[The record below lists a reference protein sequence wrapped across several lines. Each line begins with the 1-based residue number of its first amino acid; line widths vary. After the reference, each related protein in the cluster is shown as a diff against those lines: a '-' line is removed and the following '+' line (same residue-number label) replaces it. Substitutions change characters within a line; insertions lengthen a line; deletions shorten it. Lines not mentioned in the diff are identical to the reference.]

1 MDVTCFGAAGEVT
14 GSCHLVD
21 TGRHRI
27 VLDCGLFQ
35 GSRDD
40 ERRNEMPLPFDPR
53 HVDAVVLSHGHLDHS
68 GRLPVLLRHG
78 YRGPIYCHPATIDLL
93 RVLLRDAA
101 HLEAADVERENR
113 RRQRRGERAARPLF
127 EIADVDAV
135 LRHTRPLVFD
145 DPREILPGV
154 RVALRRAGHILGAA
168 SVVLDDLAGA
178 SRRRLVYSG
187 DLGPDGTS
195 LLPDPEPPQDA
206 DLVLMESTYG
216 DRNHR
221 SRADTLAE
229 IGDVLDAA
237 WADGGNLLVPSF
249 AIGRAQEL
257 LMLLAQHRRDWRLD
271 RWRIFLDSPM
281 AIESTAIYSDHEA
294 LFHAGARSFI
304 AGRQLHELL
313 PNVHETADTEQSM
326 RLNDIR
332 GGALIIAGSGMCNG
346 GRIMHHLKHNL
357 WRDRC
362 HVMIIGY
369 QSAGTL
375 GRKLVDGSDY
385 VRIYGDE
392 IKVAAHIHTVG
403 GLSAHAGQD
412 ELARW
417 YGAIAGRPPVAL
429 VHGEQRGRDGLADRL
444 QRDFGVRASA
454 PSFRDTLPV

>member
-21 TGRHRI
+21 TGRQRI
-27 VLDCGLFQ
+27 LLDCGLFQ
-35 GSRDD
+35 GSRED
-40 ERRNEMPLPFDPR
+40 ERRNSDPLPFDPKR
-53 HVDAVVLSHGHLDHS
+53 IDAVVLSHGHLDHS

-78 YRGPIYCHPATIDLL
+78 YRGPIHCHPATIDLL
-93 RVLLRDAA
+93 RVLLKDAA

-127 EIADVDAV
+127 EPADVDAV
-135 LRHTRPLVFD
+135 LRQVRPLPFD
-145 DPREILPGV
+145 QPRDILPGV
-154 RVALRRAGHILGAA
+154 TVTLRRAGHILGAA
-168 SVVLDDLAGA
+168 SIVLDRAADG

-195 LLPDPEPPQDA
+195 LLPDPEPPADA
-206 DLVLMESTYG
+206 DLVLLESTYG

-221 SRADTLAE
+221 GRAETLAE
-229 IGDVLDAA
+229 IGEVLDAA

-257 LMLLAQHRRDWRLD
+257 LMLLAEHRREWGLD

-281 AIESTAIYSDHEA
+281 AIEATAIYSGHES
-294 LFHAGARSFI
+294 LFHPAARAFI
-304 AGRQLHELL
+304 AGRELHQLL
-313 PNVHETADTEQSM
+313 PNLHETADTAQSM
-326 RLNDIR
+326 RLNDVR
-332 GGALIIAGSGMCNG
+332 SGAIIIAGSGMCNG

-369 QSAGTL
+369 QSSGTL

-392 IKVAAHIHTVG
+392 IKVAARIHTVG

-417 YGAIAGRPPVAL
+417 YGAIAGRPPAAL
-429 VHGEQRGRDGLADRL
+429 VHGEQRGRDGLAARL
-444 QRDFGVRASA
+444 QQDFGVVAQT
-454 PSFRDTLPV
+454 PEYGQTLTV